1 MNVLRLEE
9 TMLVN
14 KVEFLEKTVFLLV
27 RSETY

>member
-1 MNVLRLEE
+1 MNVLHLKE
-9 TMLVN
+9 TMLKN